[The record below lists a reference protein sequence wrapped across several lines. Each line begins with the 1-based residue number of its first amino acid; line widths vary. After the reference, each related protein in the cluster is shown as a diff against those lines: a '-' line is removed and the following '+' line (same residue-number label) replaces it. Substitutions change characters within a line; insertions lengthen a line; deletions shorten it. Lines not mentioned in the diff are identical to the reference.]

1 MLTICNVQDF
11 TLHDGPGI
19 RTTIFLAGC
28 PLRCAWCHNPETQ
41 SGRPL
46 LVYEQAQCIHC
57 GRCAVCEN
65 GVHRFTPAHTVEREH
80 CRLCGQC
87 VAVCPVGALSLSQR
101 TLSDDEFRALV
112 ARQKRLAG
120 DTGGITFSGG
130 EPLMQGEELL
140 RLLQTVDVHVAVE
153 TCGYAEEDLFKAV
166 VKRMDYVMF
175 DLKLADDR
183 LHRQYTGVSNRR
195 ILQNLRHLRDSGT
208 PYLLRTPLIPG
219 ITDTAENLQA
229 LAAIVGDD
237 PWQTLE
243 YNPLTPAK
251 YDKLGR
257 PYTLNV

>member
-1 MLTICNVQDF
+1 MIIKGFAKLTLLDYPGKVACTVFTGGCNF
-11 TLHDGPGI
+11 
-19 RTTIFLAGC
+19 RC
-28 PLRCAWCHNPETQ
+28 PFCHNA
-41 SGRPL
+41 SLAVRPGEVDSIPDEEVFDL
-46 LVYEQAQCIHC
+46 LRKRRGILDGVCI
-57 GRCAVCEN
+57 
-65 GVHRFTPAHTVEREH
+65 T
-80 CRLCGQC
+80 
-87 VAVCPVGALSLSQR
+87 
-101 TLSDDEFRALV
+101 
-112 ARQKRLAG
+112 
-120 DTGGITFSGG
+120 GG